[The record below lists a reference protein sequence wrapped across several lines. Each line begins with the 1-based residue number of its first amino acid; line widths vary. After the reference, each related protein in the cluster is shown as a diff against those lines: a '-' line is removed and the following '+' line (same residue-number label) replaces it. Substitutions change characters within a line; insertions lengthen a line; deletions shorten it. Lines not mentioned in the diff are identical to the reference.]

1 MAYRAKQDTYEGKR
15 VPIYKQIYAVLHKEI
30 DEGLYNEDYRLP
42 SEKELT
48 ERFHVERNTVRKSLQ
63 MLVDEGIVVKIPGYG
78 SKVVSPEDPSPHGA
92 KPVPDTG
99 HCILLA
105 TQEDYLQNSD
115 GEYFHFKLIKSF
127 ERALSNLGY
136 TLIFKFIEKEED
148 LRNTILHTSPSAII
162 FDSYIQPPIY
172 QEALRLKI
180 PCVSVNHYTP
190 LMTSIVSN
198 NFDGAYQVAK
208 MLVEAGHEKIAVVA
222 GKRNYQTSIERL
234 SGVQKLYMQK
244 RMVFDPKYLFT
255 GNWKFQS
262 GVEIGEKILAM
273 PKEELP
279 TAVFAFNDDMAFG
292 CLSCFEKHGLSV
304 PEDISIVGFD
314 KTDRYQ
320 VIFRPI
326 TTVDVN
332 IDALVEYT
340 CWYLSGRINNS
351 APLTNAKIDIDAV
364 MIDNG
369 TVRNIAPQG
378 EEAEAT

>member
-1 MAYRAKQDTYEGKR
+1 MANQVKQDLPENKK
-15 VPIYKQIYAVLHKEI
+15 VPIYKQIYATLLKEI
-30 DEGLYNEDYRLP
+30 QDGQYASDSRLP

-48 ERFHVERNTVRKSLQ
+48 ERFGVERNTVRKSLQ
-63 MLVDEGIVVKIPGYG
+63 LLVDDGIVIKVPGYG
-78 SKVVSPEDPSPHGA
+78 SKVVSSQDLNQRA
-92 KPVPDTG
+92 KPALNTNR
-99 HCILLA
+99 CILLA

-127 ERALSNLGY
+127 ERVLSNLGY
-136 TLIFKFIEKEED
+136 TLIFKFIEKEAD

-162 FDSYIQPPIY
+162 FDSYIQVPIY
-172 QEALRLKI
+172 QEALRMKI

-198 NFDGAYQVAK
+198 NFDGAYHVAK
-208 MLVEAGHEKIAVVA
+208 MLTEAGHEKIAFIA
-222 GKRNYQTSIERL
+222 GKQNYQTTMERL

-244 RMVFDPKYLFT
+244 RIPFDTKYLFY

-262 GVEIGEKILAM
+262 GVEIAEKILAM

-292 CLSCFEKHGLSV
+292 CLSCFEKHGISV
-304 PEDISIVGFD
+304 PKDISIVGFD

-320 VIFRPI
+320 VIFRPL

-332 IDALVEYT
+332 IDAMVEYT
-340 CWYLSGRINNS
+340 CWYLSERISGR
-351 APLTNAKIDIDAV
+351 APVATAKIDIDAV
-364 MIDNG
+364 IMDNG
-369 TVRNIAPQG
+369 TVRVISPTG
-378 EEAEAT
+378 KEELA

>member
-1 MAYRAKQDTYEGKR
+1 MANQTKQDLRGNKK
-15 VPIYKQIYAVLHKEI
+15 VPIYKQIYSTLLQEI
-30 DEGLYNEDYRLP
+30 QDGVYDSDYRLP

-48 ERFHVERNTVRKSLQ
+48 ERFGVERNTVRKSLQ
-63 MLVDEGIVVKIPGYG
+63 LLVDDGIVKKVPGYG
-78 SKVVSPEDPSPHGA
+78 SKVVSPEDVSNRE
-92 KPVPDTG
+92 KPVVDSG
-99 HCILLA
+99 RCILLA

-127 ERALSNLGY
+127 EKAFSNLGY
-136 TLIFKFIEKEED
+136 TLIFKFIEKEAD

-162 FDSYIQPPIY
+162 FDSHIQVPIY
-172 QEALRLKI
+172 QEALRMKI

-190 LMTSIVSN
+190 LMTSVVSN
-198 NFDGAYQVAK
+198 NFDGAYHVAK
-208 MLVEAGHEKIAVVA
+208 MLTEAGHEKIAIVA

-244 RMVFDPKYLFT
+244 RIPFDSKYLFY

-292 CLSCFEKHGLSV
+292 CLSCFEKHGISV

-320 VIFRPI
+320 VIFRPL

-340 CWYLSGRINNS
+340 CWYLSERISGR
-351 APLTNAKIDIDAV
+351 APTANAKINIDAV
-364 MIDNG
+364 ITDHG
-369 TVRNIAPQG
+369 TVRVIAPTG
-378 EEAEAT
+378 KEELA